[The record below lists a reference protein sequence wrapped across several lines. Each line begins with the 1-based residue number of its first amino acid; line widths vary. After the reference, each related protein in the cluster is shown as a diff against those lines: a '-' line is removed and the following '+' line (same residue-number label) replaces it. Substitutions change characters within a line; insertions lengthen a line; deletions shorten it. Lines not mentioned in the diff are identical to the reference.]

1 MWLIV
6 AQKMN
11 YILIKT
17 VLIIMCL
24 NQPLKLKSSCK
35 TKKKSSLVSGNRPG
49 ENHSPAHIVEYVS
62 EYTFLISKNN
72 KQTNKKTRIK
82 ENKRN

>member
-17 VLIIMCL
+17 MLIIMCL

-49 ENHSPAHIVEYVS
+49 ENHSPTHIVEYVS

>member
-1 MWLIV
+1 MSEPALEV
-6 AQKMN
+6 KKQ
-11 YILIKT
+11 L
-17 VLIIMCL
+17 
-24 NQPLKLKSSCK
+24 QDQ
-35 TKKKSSLVSGNRPG
+35 KKSSLVSGNRPG

>member
-1 MWLIV
+1 MSEPALEV
-6 AQKMN
+6 KKQ
-11 YILIKT
+11 L
-17 VLIIMCL
+17 
-24 NQPLKLKSSCK
+24 QDQ
-35 TKKKSSLVSGNRPG
+35 KKKSSLVSGNRQG
-49 ENHSPAHIVEYVS
+49 ENHSPTHIVEYVS